1 MHFDLPGLREKIEV
15 LEEKAAAPDFWD
27 DRDAAQA
34 VLRETTAL
42 KNKEENFLKVET
54 EFEDLETYWE
64 MAVDENDED
73 LEEELSAQCASCEKA
88 VDTLELETLLSGKY
102 DGHNAILSIHAGSG
116 GVEAQDWA
124 GMLYRMYTRYCEKHG
139 FKVEV
144 IDMLPG
150 EEAGT
155 KSVTFGV
162 EGVNAY
168 GYLKAEKGVHRLV
181 RISPFD
187 AAKRRHTSFASLDVI
202 PQVEFDDEIE
212 LKEDEY
218 RKDTFRSSGAGGQHI
233 NKTDSAIR
241 LTHYETGIVV
251 TCQDERS
258 QHANLEKA
266 LKLLKA
272 KLLDRQRQQQE
283 DEMQGI
289 RGEHQEIGW
298 GSQIRSYVF
307 APYKMV
313 KDHRTSVEVGNVDAV
328 MDGELDEFIFGYLK
342 MTVDSEI

>member
-1 MHFDLPGLREKIEV
+1 MPALNQKIDELEAKSAEPG
-15 LEEKAAAPDFWD
+15 FWD
-27 DRDAAQA
+27 DRDSAQK
-34 VLRETTAL
+34 VLRESTAL
-42 KNKEENFLKVET
+42 KAKVDR
-54 EFEDLETYWE
+54 FQKVQNQFDDVETYWE
-64 MAVDENDED
+64 LA
-73 LEEELSAQCASCEKA
+73 LEEDDESLEGEIAAQCEDCNKA
-88 VDTLELETLLSGKY
+88 VDSLELDTLLSGKY

-124 GMLYRMYTRYCEKHG
+124 NMLYRMYTRYCEKHG
-139 FKVEV
+139 FKAEL

-150 EEAGT
+150 EEAGI

-162 EGVNAY
+162 EGLNAY

-202 PQVEFDDEIE
+202 PQVDFDDEIE
-212 LKEDEY
+212 LKEEEY

-258 QHANLEKA
+258 QHANLDKA

-283 DEMQGI
+283 DEINGI
-289 RGEHQEIGW
+289 RGEQQENGW

-313 KDHRTSVEVGNVDAV
+313 KDHRTQVEVGNVDAV
-328 MDGELDEFIFGYLK
+328 MDGDIDSFIFGYLK
-342 MTVDSEI
+342 TTVALND

>member
-1 MHFDLPGLREKIEV
+1 MSAVTDKIAT
-15 LEEKAAAPDFWD
+15 LENQAADPAFWE
-27 DRDAAQA
+27 DRDAAQV

-42 KNKEENFLKVET
+42 KAKVEG
-54 EFEDLETYWE
+54 FEKVQSQFDDVEVYWE
-64 MAVDENDED
+64 LA
-73 LEEELSAQCASCEKA
+73 LEEEDESLEAEIAAQVEDCVKA
-88 VDTLELETLLSGKY
+88 VDNLELSTLLSGKY
-102 DGHNAILSIHAGSG
+102 DSHNAILSIHAGSG

-124 GMLYRMYTRYCEKHG
+124 NMLYRMYTRYCEKHG
-139 FKVEV
+139 FKVEL

-162 EGVNAY
+162 EGLNAY

-187 AAKRRHTSFASLDVI
+187 SAKRRHTSFASLDVI
-202 PQVEFDDEIE
+202 PQVEYDDEIE

-218 RKDTFRSSGAGGQHI
+218 RKDTYRSSGAGGQHV

-258 QHANLEKA
+258 QHANLDKA

-272 KLLDRQRQQQE
+272 KLLDRKRQQQE
-283 DEMQGI
+283 DEMAGI
-289 RGEHQEIGW
+289 RGAQQEIGW

-313 KDHRTSVEVGNVDAV
+313 KDHRTNTEVGNVDAV
-328 MDGELDEFIFGYLK
+328 MDGELESFIFAYLK
-342 MTVDSEI
+342 SAVQNNE

>member
-1 MHFDLPGLREKIEV
+1 MHFDLSAVTDKIAS
-15 LEEKAAAPDFWD
+15 LEEQAADPSFWD
-27 DRDAAQA
+27 DRDAAQSI
-34 VLRETTAL
+34 LRETTAL
-42 KNKEENFLKVET
+42 KAKLERFEKVQNQFDDVEV
-54 EFEDLETYWE
+54 YWE
-64 MAVDENDED
+64 LAVEENDES
-73 LEEELSAQCASCEKA
+73 LETEIAVQVDACEKA
-88 VDTLELETLLSGKY
+88 VDSLELETLLSGKY
-102 DGHNAILSIHAGSG
+102 DSHNAILSIHAGSG

-124 GMLYRMYTRYCEKHG
+124 NMLYRMYTRYCEKHG
-139 FKVEV
+139 FNVEL

-162 EGVNAY
+162 EGLNAY

-202 PQVEFDDEIE
+202 PQVEYDDEIE

-218 RKDTFRSSGAGGQHI
+218 RKDTYRASGAGGQHV

-258 QHANLEKA
+258 QHANLDKA

-272 KLLDRQRQQQE
+272 KLLDCKRQQQE
-283 DEMQGI
+283 DELAGI
-289 RGEHQEIGW
+289 RGAQQEIGW

-313 KDHRTSVEVGNVDAV
+313 KDHRTGTEVGNVDAV
-328 MDGELDEFIFGYLK
+328 MDGELDAFIFSYLK
-342 MTVDSEI
+342 SAVQNNE

>member
-1 MHFDLPGLREKIEV
+1 MHFDLPGLEEKIGQ
-15 LEEKAAAPDFWD
+15 LEEKAADPGFWD
-27 DRDAAQA
+27 DRDNAQR
-34 VLRETTAL
+34 VLQETTSL
-42 KNKEENFLKVET
+42 KNKVEHFTKVEAMV
-54 EFEDLETYWE
+54 EDVDVYWE
-64 MAVDENDED
+64 LAV
-73 LEEELSAQCASCEKA
+73 EEEDESLEPDIAAQCRDCEKA
-88 VDTLELETLLSGKY
+88 VDALELDTLLSDTY
-102 DGHNAILSIHAGSG
+102 DGHNAMVSIHSGSG

-124 GMLYRMYTRYCEKHG
+124 SMLYRMYTRYCEKHG
-139 FKVEV
+139 FKVEL
-144 IDMLPG
+144 IDFLPG
-150 EEAGT
+150 DEAGI

-162 EGVNAY
+162 EGINAY

-202 PQVEFDDEIE
+202 PQVEFDDEVE

-258 QHANLEKA
+258 QHANLDKA

-283 DEMQGI
+283 DEMNGI

-313 KDHRTSVEVGNVDAV
+313 KDHRTQAEVGNVDAV
-328 MDGELDEFIFGYLK
+328 MDGDLDEFIFAYLK
-342 MTVDSEI
+342 SQVKSGQ